1 MKKLI
6 IPIFFL
12 ILALGIFNMPKSNE
26 SEVFNNKNNIS
37 KKYEDIIIKRGSDQK
52 KVIALT
58 FDDGPDE
65 DFTPQI
71 LDILKKNNAKATF
84 FVVGQ
89 KVGWNPEI
97 VKRAFDEGHEIGNHT
112 FTHINV
118 CNNSPEKLNSEII
131 KTQEIIKKVTG
142 KEPTWFRP
150 PYRAINESL
159 FNLMKSKDM
168 KVVLWSDFD
177 ARDWSNPGVGNIIST
192 IEKNAKNGSIVLLH
206 DYNSIRND
214 KSQTIKAL
222 ECIIPELQKQGYEFV
237 TISDLVK
244 E

>member
-112 FTHINV
+112 FMHINV
-118 CNNSPEKLNSEII
+118 CNNSTEKLNSEII

>member
-12 ILALGIFNMPKSNE
+12 ILALGIFNMPKSSE

-131 KTQEIIKKVTG
+131 KTQEIIKKLQV
-142 KEPTWFRP
+142 K
-150 PYRAINESL
+150 
-159 FNLMKSKDM
+159 
-168 KVVLWSDFD
+168 
-177 ARDWSNPGVGNIIST
+177 NPLGLDLH
-192 IEKNAKNGSIVLLH
+192 IE
-206 DYNSIRND
+206 
-214 KSQTIKAL
+214 Q
-222 ECIIPELQKQGYEFV
+222 
-237 TISDLVK
+237 
-244 E
+244 

>member
-37 KKYEDIIIKRGSDQK
+37 KKYEDIIIKRGNDQK

-71 LDILKKNNAKATF
+71 LDILKKIMQKPH

-150 PYRAINESL
+150 PYRAINENL

>member
-1 MKKLI
+1 
-6 IPIFFL
+6 
-12 ILALGIFNMPKSNE
+12 
-26 SEVFNNKNNIS
+26 
-37 KKYEDIIIKRGSDQK
+37 
-52 KVIALT
+52 
-58 FDDGPDE
+58 
-65 DFTPQI
+65 
-71 LDILKKNNAKATF
+71 
-84 FVVGQ
+84 
-89 KVGWNPEI
+89 
-97 VKRAFDEGHEIGNHT
+97 
-112 FTHINV
+112 
-118 CNNSPEKLNSEII
+118 
-131 KTQEIIKKVTG
+131 
-142 KEPTWFRP
+142 
-150 PYRAINESL
+150 
-159 FNLMKSKDM
+159 MKSKDM